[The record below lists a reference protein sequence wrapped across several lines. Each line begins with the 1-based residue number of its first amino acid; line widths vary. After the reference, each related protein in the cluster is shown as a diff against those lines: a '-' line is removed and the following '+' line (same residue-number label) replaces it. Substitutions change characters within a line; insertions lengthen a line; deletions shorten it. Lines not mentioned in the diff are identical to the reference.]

1 MESAKEIMA
10 RERKR
15 GAAKKEYYKALLE
28 QFCRKIRYSVELG
41 HREAVLSVPAFLI
54 GYPKYDMASTV
65 VYMSRQLTRL
75 GYKVTM
81 VGPLDLKVEWRWGR
95 PEQEADAE
103 VVDPVTFLPSL
114 VNLQK
119 TAQKL
124 RIMKKK

>member
-1 MESAKEIMA
+1 
-10 RERKR
+10 
-15 GAAKKEYYKALLE
+15 
-28 QFCRKIRYSVELG
+28 
-41 HREAVLSVPAFLI
+41 
-54 GYPKYDMASTV
+54 MASTV